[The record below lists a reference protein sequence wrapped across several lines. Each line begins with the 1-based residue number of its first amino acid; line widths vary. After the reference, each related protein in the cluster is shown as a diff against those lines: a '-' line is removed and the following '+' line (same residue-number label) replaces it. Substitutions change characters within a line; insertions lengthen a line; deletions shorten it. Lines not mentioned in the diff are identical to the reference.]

1 MISKLNSSRSII
13 VRTAHKDAMVS
24 RSAARPRNTWARYA
38 MSCACLTLVIA
49 MCGATTSIKAQSN
62 QAPAAYDKL
71 LDEAVSAFDANDF
84 SRAHGL
90 FRKAYE
96 VRPNARVLRGLG
108 IAALRLERYS
118 EAYRTLS
125 LSLKHPVQSLTQGQS
140 EEVTGLL
147 SWMETSLGC
156 VRLRW
161 SPAEPAE
168 FQLTVDDGVVNE
180 STLWLS
186 PGTHHVAV
194 RAPGYAKVD
203 RTITLAPEQH
213 EVIDVAQSK
222 REISKAVAKPAVRPE
237 DAAHSL
243 PVRQEA
249 SAPAAATSP
258 REVERQSGMRRDTS
272 TDGGSVL
279 TSWWFWTAVAV
290 VAAGGVTTAVLLSTS
305 GGTRPLDTAGS
316 PEVVLP

>member
-13 VRTAHKDAMVS
+13 VRTAHKNAIVS
-24 RSAARPRNTWARYA
+24 RSAARRRNTWARYA
-38 MSCACLTLVIA
+38 VSCACLTLVIA
-49 MCGATTSIKAQSN
+49 VCGAPTSIKAQSN

-125 LSLKHPVQSLTQGQS
+125 LSLKHPVQSLTQAQR

-156 VRLRW
+156 IRLRW
-161 SPAEPAE
+161 SPSEPAE
-168 FQLTVDDGVVNE
+168 FELAVDDGVVNE
-180 STLWLS
+180 STLWLP
-186 PGTHHVAV
+186 PGTHHVVV

-213 EVIDVAQSK
+213 EVIDVTLSK
-222 REISKAVAKPAVRPE
+222 RDIAKKPAVRPE

-249 SAPAAATSP
+249 AAPVAAAPA
-258 REVERQSGMRRDTS
+258 REVASQSGTRRDTAS
-272 TDGGSVL
+272 GGGSVL
-279 TSWWFWTAVAV
+279 SSWWFWTAVAV

-316 PEVVLP
+316 PRVVLP